1 MALRVGVIGAGSMG
15 KHHVRIY
22 RELPRAELVGVAD
35 TDGSVA
41 ELAASHDTPFH
52 QDYRE
57 LLAQKPELV
66 SIAVPTSL
74 HREVALAA
82 LDAGCHLLIEKP
94 ISDTLDSATAIIDSA
109 KERELKVFVGHV
121 ERFNPAVIALKDVI
135 TSGKLGEVHSIS
147 NLRVGAYNR
156 RIFDTGII
164 LDLGSHDID
173 LISYL
178 YGRKA
183 ESVFALGAARV
194 HDYEDHA
201 AISLKFAESAAG
213 YIELSWLS
221 PYKVRKMFV
230 VGTEHFGLVDLI
242 QQSLIIYDGKDW
254 VDTGLVQ
261 REEPLKLELAS
272 LVDAVLNDRP
282 PEVSG
287 EDSLYTIQVAL
298 AAIESYVKG
307 EAVHFPEHSAAPA
320 YPAALN
326 ANDHK

>member
-22 RELPRAELVGVAD
+22 SELPTVELVGVAD
-35 TDGSVA
+35 IDESVA
-41 ELAASHDTPFH
+41 ELAAIHNVRFH
-52 QDYRE
+52 KDYQE
-57 LLAQKPELV
+57 LLKQAPELV

-74 HREVALAA
+74 HVEVALAA
-82 LDAGCHLLIEKP
+82 LEAGCHLLIEKP
-94 ISDTLDSATAIIDSA
+94 ISNTLDSAGAIIESA
-109 KERELKVFVGHV
+109 KERGRKVFVGHV
-121 ERFNPAVIALKDVI
+121 ERFNPAVIALKDAI
-135 TSGKLGEVHSIS
+135 SSGKLGEVHSIS

-178 YGRKA
+178 YSRKA
-183 ESVFALGAARV
+183 EAVFALGAAKI
-194 HDYEDHA
+194 HEYEDHA
-201 AISLKFAESAAG
+201 AISLKFAQSAAG

-242 QQSLIIYDGKDW
+242 QQSLIVYDGKDW
-254 VDTGLVQ
+254 VDTGLVE
-261 REEPLKLELAS
+261 RDEPLKLELAS
-272 LVDAVLNDRP
+272 LVEAVLNDQP
-282 PEVSG
+282 PAVSG

-298 AAIESYVKG
+298 AAIESYSKG
-307 EAVHFPEHSAAPA
+307 DAVHFPEHANEP
-320 YPAALN
+320 YPTALN
-326 ANDHK
+326 SNERG

>member
-22 RELPRAELVGVAD
+22 SELPTVELVGVAD
-35 TDGSVA
+35 IDESVA
-41 ELAASHDTPFH
+41 ELAASHNAPFH
-52 QDYRE
+52 KEYQE
-57 LLAQKPELV
+57 LLKQAPELV

-74 HREVALAA
+74 HMEVALAA
-82 LDAGCHLLIEKP
+82 LEAGCHLLIEKP
-94 ISDTLDSATAIIDSA
+94 ISDTLDSAGAIIESA
-109 KERELKVFVGHV
+109 KERGRKVFVGHV
-121 ERFNPAVIALKDVI
+121 ERFNPAVIALKEAI
-135 TSGKLGEVHSIS
+135 SSGKLGEVHSIS

-183 ESVFALGAARV
+183 EAVFALGAAKI
-194 HDYEDHA
+194 HEYEDHA

-242 QQSLIIYDGKDW
+242 QQSLIVYGWTADW
-254 VDTGLVQ
+254 SNAKN
-261 REEPLKLELAS
+261 RSNWS
-272 LVDAVLNDRP
+272 LRAWWKRCSTTSRRRCPARIRSTRFRWRWRP
-282 PEVSG
+282 SSPTPRVTQSTSRSTPVS
-287 EDSLYTIQVAL
+287 LIL
-298 AAIESYVKG
+298 RR
-307 EAVHFPEHSAAPA
+307 
-320 YPAALN
+320 
-326 ANDHK
+326 